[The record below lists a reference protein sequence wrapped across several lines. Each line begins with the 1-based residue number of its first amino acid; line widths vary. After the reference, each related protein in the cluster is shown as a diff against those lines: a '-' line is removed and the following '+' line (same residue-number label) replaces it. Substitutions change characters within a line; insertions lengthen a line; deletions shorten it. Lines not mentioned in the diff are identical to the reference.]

1 MTIISKTKFLE
12 FKSAKSPANK
22 DWYYVRRTNDT
33 ASHDSAVVITTLIKT
48 ENGYDFLLFNTNRP
62 PLSAENKAKYCLE
75 SPAGLIGDV
84 DKNEDDVVRNKKS
97 KNADMAISVIKT
109 LLKPKLFA
117 IDDMERA
124 YLQVAQNNIPMMSP
138 SPVKKLG
145 TKLHE
150 LMVAA
155 AMASKA
161 EGLTPEDKTHIRNK
175 LFVDVMEELKK
186 YEIYWR
192 PAKDD
197 PVLSDMTKVREIIL
211 SKCFV
216 GE

>member
-84 DKNEDDVVRNKKS
+84 DKNEDVIECAKKELLEEAGLNAS
-97 KNADMAISVIKT
+97 KIYLELKNCATSAGLSCETLTYITAIVEDDKIIQ
-109 LLKPKLFA
+109 KP
-117 IDDMERA
+117 IDDGGIIVERFQVNA
-124 YLQVAQNNIPMMSP
+124 NEIVEYLNNLNQKEISI
-138 SPVKKLG
+138 
-145 TKLHE
+145 
-150 LMVAA
+150 AA
-155 AMASKA
+155 ATVCGIFYALNRINLIIQSNNSKA
-161 EGLTPEDKTHIRNK
+161 MK
-175 LFVDVMEELKK
+175 
-186 YEIYWR
+186 
-192 PAKDD
+192 
-197 PVLSDMTKVREIIL
+197 
-211 SKCFV
+211 
-216 GE
+216 